1 MMERTLRAE
10 AYIRRTARM
19 RRQRR
24 EAVLQRT
31 GLVLAAATAVAAMIA
46 ALI

>member
-10 AYIRRTARM
+10 AYIRRTTRM

-31 GLVLAAATAVAAMIA
+31 GVALAASLLAAVVY
-46 ALI
+46 ALA

>member
-31 GLVLAAATAVAAMIA
+31 GVALAASLLAAVIA